1 MTLNLIRAMRSKL
14 GLPALKLVEW
24 NPTVFDSYKAAL
36 RLCTDWD
43 VLATLTE
50 QYNEDRRLT
59 DNQKEALDVLANA
72 RDLCI
77 RPNIQAA
84 TVHENT
90 PVPDHR
96 DGAS

>member
-1 MTLNLIRAMRSKL
+1 MTLNLIRAMRNKL
-14 GLPALKLVEW
+14 GLPALTLVEW
-24 NPTVFDSYKAAL
+24 EPTVFDSYSAAL
-36 RLCTDWD
+36 RLCTDWEL
-43 VLATLTE
+43 LASLTE

-59 DNQKEALDVLANA
+59 DNQKDALDVLANA
-72 RDLCI
+72 RDLAI
-77 RPNIQAA
+77 RPSIQAA